1 MFYLLS
7 RTYHLLVCLFIYAY
21 AFIIIRNQFVD
32 TVGSEH
38 SDYSENVN
46 VLNMNILQ
54 VGDRKQ
60 FFMFSTDYDNYV
72 TKGHR

>member
-1 MFYLLS
+1 M
-7 RTYHLLVCLFIYAY
+7 
-21 AFIIIRNQFVD
+21 
-32 TVGSEH
+32 GSEH